1 LDGLKIDYLM
11 NCLETYY
18 TLTFVLNDM
27 FVKEK
32 KSKLRL
38 ILLWCLKTT
47 ILAINE
53 ENYNLILIDSVMN
66 ICSIKWSNP
75 I

>member
-1 LDGLKIDYLM
+1 MTCLLK
-11 NCLETYY
+11 
-18 TLTFVLNDM
+18 
-27 FVKEK
+27 K
-32 KSKLRL
+32 KSKSRL

-66 ICSIKWSNP
+66 ICSIKWNNQS
-75 I
+75 